1 MLFNSYP
8 FLFVFLPI
16 ALAGFHLAGRMG
28 RRPVILWLAACSLA
42 FYAYWN
48 PPYVFLLL
56 TSVALNYLAATVITR
71 RPISPRTTLIAA
83 ITVNLLA
90 LCYYKYLFPLLGL
103 PAITLPL
110 GISFFTFTQIAYLV
124 DLEQQAA
131 TAESPANYLLFV
143 TFFPHLI
150 AGPILHHGEMMPQ
163 FKRTTRYRLHL
174 PDVVVGFTW
183 FILGLG
189 KKVIFAEAFAQTAD
203 AVYGLSSPV
212 PCLLA
217 WRGVLAYGLQLYFD
231 FSGYSD
237 MACGLARMFSIDF
250 PLNFASPYK
259 ATNIID
265 YWARWHITLTRY
277 VTAYLYN
284 PLLLWISRH
293 RQALG
298 KKINRKALLTRGG
311 FTQMLVVPMIVT
323 FGITGIWHGAGS
335 KFLLFGLV
343 HAAYLVTNH
352 AWRLLRSP
360 ALPSNTLTRAASV
373 LVTFVAVLA
382 AQTFF
387 RGASTHQAVSL
398 LGSMAG
404 LHHLGSAHLADE
416 STAAM
421 TSDVLEAA
429 AGLGIVWFL
438 PNTQQILRRFHPGLA
453 LTQWDQA
460 PSRPH
465 WLPNWLPTYA
475 WTLATAALFLTC
487 LVRMQNT
494 STFLYFQF

>member
-16 ALAGFHLAGRMG
+16 ALAGFELTGRLG
-28 RRPVILWLAACSLA
+28 RRPVILWLGLCSLA

-48 PPYVFLLL
+48 PPYVLLL
-56 TSVALNYLAATVITR
+56 LASVAFNYTAA
-71 RPISPRTTLIAA
+71 TLIARRTLA
-83 ITVNLLA
+83 PRATLIAGIAANLLA

-103 PAITLPL
+103 PAVTLPL

-131 TAESPANYLLFV
+131 TQESPVNYLLFV

-150 AGPILHHGEMMPQ
+150 AGPILHHSEMMPQ

-174 PDVVVGFTW
+174 PDVVVGLTW

-203 AVYGLSSPV
+203 AVYGLPSPI
-212 PCLLA
+212 PALLA

-259 ATNIID
+259 AVNIID

-284 PLLLWISRH
+284 PTLLWISR
-293 RQALG
+293 RRMAG
-298 KKINRKALLTRGG
+298 GRKTNRKALLTPGG
-311 FTQMLVVPMIVT
+311 FTQMLVLPMVVT

-335 KFLLFGLV
+335 KFLVFGLV
-343 HAAYLVTNH
+343 HAGYLIANH
-352 AWRLLRSP
+352 AWRLVRSP
-360 ALPSNTLTRAASV
+360 RLPANAITRGASV
-373 LVTFVAVLA
+373 LLTFLAVLA

-387 RGASTHQAVSL
+387 RGASTRQAVSL

-404 LHHLGSAHLADE
+404 LHHLGSPHIPNE

-421 TSDVLEAA
+421 LSDLLEAA
-429 AGLGIVWFL
+429 GGLAIVWLL

-453 LTQWDQA
+453 LTPWDET

-465 WLPNWLPTYA
+465 WLPNYA
-475 WTLATAALFLTC
+475 WTLATAALALTC

-494 STFLYFQF
+494 SSFLYFQF